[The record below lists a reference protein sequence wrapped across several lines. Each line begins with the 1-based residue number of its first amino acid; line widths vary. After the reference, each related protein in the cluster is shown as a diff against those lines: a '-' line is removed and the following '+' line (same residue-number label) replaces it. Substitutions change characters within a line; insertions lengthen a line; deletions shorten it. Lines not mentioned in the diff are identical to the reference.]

1 LFLTIPALLAGVYTN
16 SADVIQLAALLLP
29 IAGLFQVFDGLQVV
43 SMGLLRGLGDTRV
56 PMLVSIIGFWCVG
69 IPVSLWLA
77 FGLDLGAVGLWW
89 GFVAGL
95 AMIAIILLV
104 RLKHLEGR
112 RMIRII
118 IDEQGIPEPNAELAD
133 GMIAPAEP
141 HAK

>member
-1 LFLTIPALLAGVYTN
+1 
-16 SADVIQLAALLLP
+16 
-29 IAGLFQVFDGLQVV
+29 
-43 SMGLLRGLGDTRV
+43 
-56 PMLVSIIGFWCVG
+56 
-69 IPVSLWLA
+69 
-77 FGLDLGAVGLWW
+77 
-89 GFVAGL
+89 
-95 AMIAIILLV
+95 MIAIILLV